1 MIGRLV
7 RHKYNNKVGIVL
19 RKVVTSKGN
28 FRYHVFM
35 GGKMFSMPIR
45 HLEVLCK

>member
-1 MIGRLV
+1 MIGKLV
-7 RHKYNNKVGIVL
+7 RNKYTNKAGIVL

-35 GGKMFSMPIR
+35 GGKMFSMPIH
-45 HLEVLCK
+45 HLEVL